1 MGLDSYIL
9 RVRKVLLNKRKYLHQ
24 ELFDENLCHVS
35 VENFESEPGLY
46 EQLRPYVVKTDVECE
61 FYDVDKMIA
70 DYNLPKDS
78 HIWKYDGN
86 GDITIGGYDENGDSV
101 DHIFTY
107 EKKKEYVYTKIVPY
121 YCWKEDEVEYW
132 RKNYDLQDWIY
143 DNIEGVDNC
152 GYYVLDL
159 DVVSEINYMFDGS
172 IPTVKPSETEALFY
186 HEWY

>member
-1 MGLDSYIL
+1 MGLDQWVI
-9 RVRKVLLNKRKYLHQ
+9 RVRKTLLNKRKYTEK
-24 ELFDENLCHVS
+24 ELSEEDLCYVSMEDFENNL
-35 VENFESEPGLY
+35 GLY

-86 GDITIGGYDENGDSV
+86 GDITIGGYDENGDRV

-121 YCWKEDEVEYW
+121 
-132 RKNYDLQDWIY
+132 
-143 DNIEGVDNC
+143 
-152 GYYVLDL
+152 
-159 DVVSEINYMFDGS
+159 
-172 IPTVKPSETEALFY
+172 
-186 HEWY
+186 